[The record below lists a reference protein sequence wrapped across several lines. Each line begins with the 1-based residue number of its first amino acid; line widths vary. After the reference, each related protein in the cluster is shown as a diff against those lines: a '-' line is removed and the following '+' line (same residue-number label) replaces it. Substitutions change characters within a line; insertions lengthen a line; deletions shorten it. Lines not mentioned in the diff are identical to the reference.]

1 MQEYPIAAI
10 GDSKPAILTDEIEQ
24 TKAFY
29 NQQHAPSTLRS
40 YFSDW
45 SIFVKWCESHGL
57 PALPAAPETVAVFLG
72 SQAADGKR
80 PSTLTRRVAAI
91 RYFHIK
97 AGISDSPTASEI
109 VRSTMK
115 GIRRTLGTAKEQK
128 APATADRLLKMVA
141 QVPDTLKGSRDRAIL
156 LLGFA
161 GAFRRSELAHLS
173 VDDLEEV
180 PAGLR
185 VLVRKSKTDQQG
197 EGQIVPILK
206 GAQACPVKAV
216 NAWLEKANIQK
227 GPVFRRFGKGN
238 KIFNVALR
246 SQSIG
251 QIVKKYASKAGF
263 NQDEYAGHSLR
274 SGFLTSAAMNG
285 ASIFKMMDISRHKSV
300 DTLRGYVR
308 LADEFKDHA
317 GEGLL

>member
-1 MQEYPIAAI
+1 MKNLPVLKSETVIQPSFRRE
-10 GDSKPAILTDEIEQ
+10 LEQ
-24 TKAFY
+24 AEHFY
-29 NQQHAPSTLRS
+29 NQQHASSTLRS
-40 YFSDW
+40 YHSDW
-45 SIFVKWCESHGL
+45 TIFEAWCRSHGL
-57 PALPAAPETVAVFLG
+57 PAVPAAPEAIAIFLS

-97 AGISDSPTASEI
+97 AGITDSPTASEI

-115 GIRRTLGTAKEQK
+115 GIRRTLGAAKEQK

-141 QVPDTLKGSRDRAIL
+141 KVPDTLKGSRDRAIL

-161 GAFRRSELAHLS
+161 GAFRRSELAHLLVS
-173 VDDLEEV
+173 DLEEV

-185 VLVRKSKTDQQG
+185 VLIRKSKTDQEG

-206 GAQACPVKAV
+206 GAQACPVEAV
-216 NAWLEKANIQK
+216 RAWLERAKICE

-251 QIVKKYASKAGF
+251 QIVKKYAGKAGF
-263 NQDEYAGHSLR
+263 KPEEYAGHSLR

-300 DTLRGYVR
+300 ETLRGYVR

-317 GEGLL
+317 AEGLL

>member
-1 MQEYPIAAI
+1 MQEYPLVVT
-10 GDSKPAILTDEIEQ
+10 SNVEPAIITDELEQ
-24 TKAFY
+24 AKSFY

-45 SIFVKWCESHGL
+45 AIFEAWCRSHGL
-57 PALPAAPETVAVFLG
+57 PALPAAPEAIAIFLS
-72 SQAADGKR
+72 SQAANGKR

-97 AGISDSPTASEI
+97 SGISDSPTASEI

-115 GIRRTLGTAKEQK
+115 GIRRTLGAAKEQK

-161 GAFRRSELAHLS
+161 GAFRRSELAHLLVS
-173 VDDLEEV
+173 DLEEV

-185 VLVRKSKTDQQG
+185 VLIRKSKTDQEG

-206 GAQACPVKAV
+206 GAQACPVEAV
-216 NAWLEKANIQK
+216 KSWLKRANINE

-251 QIVKKYASKAGF
+251 QIVKKYAGKAGF
-263 NQDEYAGHSLR
+263 NPEEYAGHSLR